1 MFGIHKEDGK
11 HKEIREGDGEAQRE
25 IIRKKESRLMKCQKT
40 ENCQARSGT
49 QVGKIKK
56 GQ

>member
-25 IIRKKESRLMKCQKT
+25 IIRKKEKRLMKCQKT

-49 QVGKIKK
+49 QVEKKK